1 LGEVFDRMEMLGAEC
16 WRAKFEAGLSAT
28 INLPAAAEPQGS
40 ARRPAWR
47 HPRDPAFVTLLHV
60 MRQTAILLHRNTA
73 LLLSDHR
80 TLVMAAIQSVL
91 IGGLMGYAFGNFGT
105 GQERVN
111 AENALLLLLGLSA
124 IWLGCNA
131 ASKDIVGELAI
142 YRRENDINLSTAAFI
157 LAKYLVS
164 CVFTVLQLA
173 VVYVL
178 VAVLAAGIPGYRLQQ
193 FVLLTIGAMAGTAMG
208 LVISAFANTRDQAT
222 TIVPLAL
229 VPQLI
234 LAGVLV
240 PKLPDLA
247 TAVAKIAVSG
257 YWLTEAMKSVFIAA
271 EGPIRIMNAHTGM
284 LINMT
289 AEPATYGAAIVAVH
303 ALSFLLIAY
312 LVTLTRHGRHSRG
325 A

>member
-1 LGEVFDRMEMLGAEC
+1 
-16 WRAKFEAGLSAT
+16 
-28 INLPAAAEPQGS
+28 
-40 ARRPAWR
+40 
-47 HPRDPAFVTLLHV
+47 
-60 MRQTAILLHRNTA
+60 
-73 LLLSDHR
+73 
-80 TLVMAAIQSVL
+80 MAAVQSVL

-142 YRRENDINLSTAAFI
+142 YRREHDINLSTAAFI
-157 LAKYLVS
+157 GAKYLVS

-178 VAVLAAGIPGYRLQQ
+178 AAALSDGIPGDRLEQ
-193 FVLLTIGAMAGTAMG
+193 FLLLTIGAMAGTAMG

-247 TAVAKIAVSG
+247 KAVAKVAVSG
-257 YWLTEAMKSVFIAA
+257 YWLTEAMKSLFIAA
-271 EGPIRIMNAHTGM
+271 DGPIRVINVHTGALM
-284 LINMT
+284 DMT
-289 AEPATYGAAIVAVH
+289 AEPAGRGAAIVAVH
-303 ALSFLLIAY
+303 AAAFLLLAY
-312 LVTLTRHGRHSRG
+312 LVTLLRHGGRNHG

>member
-1 LGEVFDRMEMLGAEC
+1 
-16 WRAKFEAGLSAT
+16 
-28 INLPAAAEPQGS
+28 
-40 ARRPAWR
+40 
-47 HPRDPAFVTLLHV
+47 
-60 MRQTAILLHRNTA
+60 
-73 LLLSDHR
+73 
-80 TLVMAAIQSVL
+80 
-91 IGGLMGYAFGNFGT
+91 MGYAFGNFGT

-157 LAKYLVS
+157 GAKYLVS

-173 VVYVL
+173 FVYVL
-178 VAVLAAGIPGYRLQQ
+178 VALLADGIPGDRLQQ
-193 FVLLTIGAMAGTAMG
+193 FMLLTVGAMAGTAMG
-208 LVISAFANTRDQAT
+208 LVISALANTRDQAT

-257 YWLTEAMKSVFIAA
+257 YWLTEAMKSVFIDA
-271 EGPIRIMNAHTGM
+271 EGPIRIISTHTGT
-284 LINMT
+284 LIDMT
-289 AEPATYGAAIVAVH
+289 AEPAAYGAAIVIAH
-303 ALSFLLIAY
+303 ALAFLLIAY
-312 LVTLTRHGRHSRG
+312 LVTLMRHARHSSRS
-325 A
+325 

>member
-1 LGEVFDRMEMLGAEC
+1 
-16 WRAKFEAGLSAT
+16 
-28 INLPAAAEPQGS
+28 
-40 ARRPAWR
+40 
-47 HPRDPAFVTLLHV
+47 
-60 MRQTAILLHRNTA
+60 
-73 LLLSDHR
+73 
-80 TLVMAAIQSVL
+80 MAAVQSVL

-157 LAKYLVS
+157 GAKYLVS

-178 VAVLAAGIPGYRLQQ
+178 VAALADGIPGDRLQQ
-193 FVLLTIGAMAGTAMG
+193 FMLLTIGAMAGTAMG

-257 YWLTEAMKSVFIAA
+257 YWLTEAMKSVFITA
-271 EGPIRIMNAHTGM
+271 EGPIRVMNAHTGTLM
-284 LINMT
+284 DMT
-289 AEPATYGAAIVAVH
+289 AEPAAYGAAIVAAH
-303 ALSFLLIAY
+303 ALAFLLIAY
-312 LVTLTRHGRHSRG
+312 LVTLMRHGRRSRG
-325 A
+325 S

>member
-1 LGEVFDRMEMLGAEC
+1 VLL
-16 WRAKFEAGLSAT
+16 
-28 INLPAAAEPQGS
+28 
-40 ARRPAWR
+40 
-47 HPRDPAFVTLLHV
+47 HPRDPAFSTLLRV
-60 MRQTAILLHRNTA
+60 TRQARILVHRNTT
-73 LLLSDHR
+73 LLLSDRR
-80 TLVMAAIQSVL
+80 TLLMAAAQSAL

-124 IWLGCNA
+124 IWLGRNA
-131 ASKDIVGELAI
+131 ASKDIVGELTI
-142 YRRENDINLSTAAFI
+142 YRRENDISLSTAAFVG
-157 LAKYLVS
+157 AKYLVS

-178 VAVLAAGIPGYRLQQ
+178 VAVLADGIPGDRLQQ
-193 FVLLTIGAMAGTAMG
+193 FMLLIVGAMAGTAMG
-208 LVISAFANTRDQAT
+208 LVISALANTRDQAT

-257 YWLTEAMKSVFIAA
+257 HSLTEAMKSVFITAQ
-271 EGPIRIMNAHTGM
+271 GPIRK
-284 LINMT
+284 
-289 AEPATYGAAIVAVH
+289 
-303 ALSFLLIAY
+303 
-312 LVTLTRHGRHSRG
+312 
-325 A
+325 